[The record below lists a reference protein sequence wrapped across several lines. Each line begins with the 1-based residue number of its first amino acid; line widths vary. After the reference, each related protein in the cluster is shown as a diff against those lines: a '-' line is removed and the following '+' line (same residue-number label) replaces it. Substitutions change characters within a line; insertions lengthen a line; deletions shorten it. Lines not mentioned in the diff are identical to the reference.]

1 MPDEPVALAHIKLAW
16 HCAVLASICADVTP
30 ISATA
35 MLVLRSMLGERRGRW
50 QRASAEALVKSQALR
65 RSSRSASRAAAALE
79 NSECVR
85 SSVRT
90 TTAWSMAWSS
100 LRHQG
105 AIPALDRLFRS
116 GLQREAVDKKAL
128 LVRFLQRTLHVGRRC
143 RCMPAEVWPSRTMEA
158 SKLGATGGIQS
169 SNAGVSYSSH
179 VTRTTG
185 SQARRPSIG
194 TSTHGQ
200 SMHYLSGQSRQ
211 CLPYFSPR
219 RREHLHRRPC
229 I

>member
-90 TTAWSMAWSS
+90 TTAWHGLVLTPSS
-100 LRHQG
+100 RG
-105 AIPALDRLFRS
+105 N
-116 GLQREAVDKKAL
+116 
-128 LVRFLQRTLHVGRRC
+128 
-143 RCMPAEVWPSRTMEA
+143 PSA
-158 SKLGATGGIQS
+158 
-169 SNAGVSYSSH
+169 
-179 VTRTTG
+179 
-185 SQARRPSIG
+185 
-194 TSTHGQ
+194 
-200 SMHYLSGQSRQ
+200 
-211 CLPYFSPR
+211 
-219 RREHLHRRPC
+219 
-229 I
+229 

>member
-90 TTAWSMAWSS
+90 TTAW
-100 LRHQG
+100 
-105 AIPALDRLFRS
+105 LDPHS
-116 GLQREAVDKKAL
+116 VIK
-128 LVRFLQRTLHVGRRC
+128 
-143 RCMPAEVWPSRTMEA
+143 
-158 SKLGATGGIQS
+158 
-169 SNAGVSYSSH
+169 
-179 VTRTTG
+179 
-185 SQARRPSIG
+185 
-194 TSTHGQ
+194 GQ
-200 SMHYLSGQSRQ
+200 SQRLTG
-211 CLPYFSPR
+211 CFA
-219 RREHLHRRPC
+219 REVGC
-229 I
+229 SS